1 MLNIQR
7 GRKSEGKI
15 LNEGQTAILSRLYN
29 EQNLTVDRL
38 PYTDVFDKMVSD
50 FNTQFPAVN
59 ATHHDL
65 YNILIRL
72 RKSSRLLRKTRKSGL
87 QKRGC
92 KASRNGKAQVA
103 PVRQRVRLPPTP
115 L

>member
-1 MLNIQR
+1 M
-7 GRKSEGKI
+7 KEGKI

-38 PYTDVFDKMVSD
+38 PYTDVFDKMVHD
-50 FNTQFPAVN
+50 FNVQFPLVR

-72 RKSSRLLRKTRKSGL
+72 RKSSRLLRKTMSKNIRSVKEGL
-87 QKRGC
+87 RGE
-92 KASRNGKAQVA
+92 S
-103 PVRQRVRLPPTP
+103 QR
-115 L
+115 